1 MNMLDAANA
10 VVIMVL
16 LFYIAIIVTSS
27 NVKLN
32 KIANIMEEIN
42 NEFDK
47 SKEVPPVSINA
58 FSKNNSFS
66 VPYRGVSKDP
76 NRKS

>member
-1 MNMLDAANA
+1 MLDAANA

-47 SKEVPPVSINA
+47 DKGEKSIPVYDA
-58 FSKNNSFS
+58 Y
-66 VPYRGVSKDP
+66 PTYRGTSKDP